1 MVDYFR
7 LSFFTGVEGV
17 KPGMVAVSLSSGF
30 FVELYLVS
38 EACSATLKE
47 KFSSR
52 KVVDGG
58 PF

>member
-1 MVDYFR
+1 VVNYFK
-7 LSFFTGVEGV
+7 LSFFAGVEGV
-17 KPGMVAVSLSSGF
+17 KPGIVAVSLSSAF